1 MPSDLSDAARI
12 ARAKDHP
19 WCDLGAEIVV
29 LRARD
34 GAYYRLDATGR
45 TVWLMLEAPRTL
57 TDLLAQLAN
66 VYEGDPA
73 VVAAETRDFVGQCTA
88 LGLLAV
94 EADHG

>member
-1 MPSDLSDAARI
+1 
-12 ARAKDHP
+12 
-19 WCDLGAEIVV
+19 
-29 LRARD
+29 
-34 GAYYRLDATGR
+34 
-45 TVWLMLEAPRTL
+45 MLEAPRTL